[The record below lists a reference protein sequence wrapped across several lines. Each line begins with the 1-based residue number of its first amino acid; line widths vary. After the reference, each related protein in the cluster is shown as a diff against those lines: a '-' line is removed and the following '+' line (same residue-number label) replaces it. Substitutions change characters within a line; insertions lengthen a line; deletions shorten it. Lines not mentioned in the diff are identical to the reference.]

1 ESRLRATSPVI
12 CRTYAYRTRSCTE
25 PIMSRPTSSLV
36 IIRGS
41 EDQSPASRFRRIA
54 YKSALL
60 NAVIVLTSF
69 PVLALA
75 GGPTA
80 VVPTL
85 MIMAGLT
92 LLIWTATFALFSC
105 ATIVRLLWTT
115 FSSKSRRKPPMAV
128 QRVGV
133 ADRWLDGPG

>member
-1 ESRLRATSPVI
+1 
-12 CRTYAYRTRSCTE
+12 
-25 PIMSRPTSSLV
+25 MSRPMSSLV

-41 EDQSPASRFRRIA
+41 EDQSPASRFRLIA

-75 GGPTA
+75 GGPRG
-80 VVPTL
+80 VVPTVI
-85 MIMAGLT
+85 IMTGLT

-105 ATIVRLLWTT
+105 VTIVRLLWTT
-115 FSSKSRRKPPMAV
+115 FSSESRRKPPIAA
-128 QRVGV
+128 QRAGV

>member
-1 ESRLRATSPVI
+1 
-12 CRTYAYRTRSCTE
+12 
-25 PIMSRPTSSLV
+25 MSRPTSSLV

-60 NAVIVLTSF
+60 NAVVVLTSF
-69 PVLALA
+69 PVLVLA
-75 GGPTA
+75 GGQRA
-80 VVPTL
+80 IVPTVI
-85 MIMAGLT
+85 IMAGLT

-105 ATIVRLLWTT
+105 VTIGRLLFAT
-115 FSSKSRRKPPMAV
+115 FSSRSRRKPPVAA